1 MVINKPQICAVITT
15 DDLPA
20 VKAVESQ
27 ADLYEVR
34 IDLIGEGWR
43 RLVKHLGKPWI
54 ACNRRAD
61 EGGNWQG
68 TETQRLEELRKAT
81 SLGAAIV
88 DIELATP
95 NLKKVIA
102 AFKKMGVKCLVSHHD
117 FQRTPAGARLKAI
130 VQRQIAVGA
139 DICKVVTTAQT
150 FADNLT
156 VLQLISDFSG
166 KKVVAFAMGSPGIN
180 SRILCPLAGGEF
192 TYAAVAEGKE
202 SAAGQLTVPELA
214 MIYGMLGYGR

>member
-61 EGGNWQG
+61 EGGHWPG

-81 SLGAAIV
+81 SLGAAMV

-130 VQRQIAVGA
+130 VQRQIAAGA
-139 DICKVVTTAQT
+139 DICKVVTTAQK

-156 VLQLISDFSG
+156 VLQLISDFPG
-166 KKVVAFAMGSPGIN
+166 KKVVALPWAARALTAVFSVRWRAVNLPMLPWPKVRNLPQVSSPCRN
-180 SRILCPLAGGEF
+180 W
-192 TYAAVAEGKE
+192 
-202 SAAGQLTVPELA
+202 Q
-214 MIYGMLGYGR
+214 